1 MIGYKCKYEQ
11 LIYIFLIGKKEALS
25 DVTEKSVILF
35 DCDFSKSNSIRGM
48 ILLDGY
54 PEPFQALIPSVQTK
68 TLKDLKKK
76 KRIQARVI
84 SKNNNQYILK
94 LM

>member
-1 MIGYKCKYEQ
+1 
-11 LIYIFLIGKKEALS
+11 
-25 DVTEKSVILF
+25 
-35 DCDFSKSNSIRGM
+35 M

-84 SKNNNQYILK
+84 SKNDNQYILK